1 MKYFAYLAIM
11 VLLISVAALFYLQR
25 PDGQTWLTSD
35 GISSKSNQLTE
46 QMVELSSD
54 TFAIAAKLVSETS
67 QKVVESITDE
77 SSVATTV
84 IYKWQDQQG
93 QWHYSDQPNPNGTS
107 EKVIL
112 DPRDITVTAAEDTS
126 ILKGTSKTTNM
137 SLMPNSSS
145 VYDPAVMKKL
155 FEDAEQVK
163 EQLEHRTK
171 SLDETH

>member
-35 GISSKSNQLTE
+35 GISSKSKQLTE
-46 QMVELSSD
+46 QMVALSSD
-54 TFAIAAKLVSETS
+54 TLAMAATLVSETS
-67 QKVVESITDE
+67 QKVVESITNE

-93 QWHYSDQPNPNGTS
+93 QWHYSDQPNPEGTS

-112 DPRDITVTAAEDTS
+112 DPRDITVVAAEDTS

-137 SLMPNSSS
+137 SLMPNSGS
-145 VYDPAVMKKL
+145 VYDPVVMKKL

-163 EQLEHRTK
+163 EQLEQRTK